1 MTKTEKLQV
10 FDSVARSQFLSNA
23 MIILIVLAIFYTT
36 LVFSFP
42 NFFDKNGLIDFDAFY
57 IVGQMYWNGNIEKA
71 YHFETMFEAQKIFS
85 GHMSFM
91 PWTYPPTYDIL
102 VIILPL
108 VPVGISYLIF
118 TSASFAF
125 YLIVIKKL
133 AGQYFTLAILGT
145 FPALMVVVRCGQNG
159 FLTGGLIGIFLL
171 LFIRGSI
178 WAGVPLGLMIIKPHL
193 AIGIA
198 LLALVSAR
206 WKMIFVA
213 VLVAV
218 FAMLIATWLFG
229 LNIWLAFSN
238 GVWESTQFLKLG
250 LYPLFRMTSVYA
262 ALRSVDM
269 SAQIAMTVHF
279 LCAILACAAIIIS
292 WFKDSDIIRVCGITA
307 MASVFISPYFYDYD
321 LTVMS
326 LALALLA
333 SSLVKKEQQPW
344 KILLIPL
351 FWVLSGYGL
360 IKSFSISN
368 SSALATELSN
378 EPALSLSGFL
388 IFPLSIWVL
397 KLIKKKDFQ

>member
-1 MTKTEKLQV
+1 
-10 FDSVARSQFLSNA
+10 
-23 MIILIVLAIFYTT
+23 
-36 LVFSFP
+36 
-42 NFFDKNGLIDFDAFY
+42 
-57 IVGQMYWNGNIEKA
+57 
-71 YHFETMFEAQKIFS
+71 
-85 GHMSFM
+85 
-91 PWTYPPTYDIL
+91 
-102 VIILPL
+102 
-108 VPVGISYLIF
+108 
-118 TSASFAF
+118 
-125 YLIVIKKL
+125 
-133 AGQYFTLAILGT
+133 
-145 FPALMVVVRCGQNG
+145 
-159 FLTGGLIGIFLL
+159 
-171 LFIRGSI
+171 
-178 WAGVPLGLMIIKPHL
+178 
-193 AIGIA
+193 
-198 LLALVSAR
+198 
-206 WKMIFVA
+206 MIFVA

-218 FAMLIATWLFG
+218 FAMLIATWLLG